1 MYCSPVSQEQ
11 NSPKKPKI
19 LAGVLTLA
27 ITCLKALAQRL
38 RRAFFLRKKEFLF
51 RHIFALGNSLRKK
64 LVLFVR
70 KLSPSNIIIYK
81 GVNQKILET
90 KNKEEKEMKLRKI
103 LLASTLSMVLA
114 LTTAATAFAETEEA
128 VAISADADM
137 PIMVQSQNIKTVLP
151 KLTAKSY
158 SYSKIKLSWDKVD
171 GASGYQI
178 YRSTK
183 KSGKYSRIATV
194 SAEKTEYINTKLTC
208 GKTYYYQLRAY
219 QVKNGKKVYSKYSTK
234 ISCYAK
240 PNKVKNTSVNF
251 SVGGI
256 SYFNINWDKV
266 SGASGYQLQFKP
278 GNGKWS
284 NYYREYNDFMKRWE
298 NTYPDEWNDKKEHY
312 NTKYITLGTEA
323 HWAPGYGEDSYSF
336 RVRAYKTVNGK
347 KVFGLYSEPVT
358 IEPVWKSGKQLQD
371 FVHTWVDENY
381 PTYDRA
387 EEERINADVYPEK
400 DGVNWCTDW
409 TWCIINQYTPKEY
422 MLETF
427 CESKLKTY
435 FESTWGYAEHTT
447 GILYTRDLGDGDYQV
462 WWIN

>member
-1 MYCSPVSQEQ
+1 
-11 NSPKKPKI
+11 
-19 LAGVLTLA
+19 
-27 ITCLKALAQRL
+27 
-38 RRAFFLRKKEFLF
+38 
-51 RHIFALGNSLRKK
+51 
-64 LVLFVR
+64 
-70 KLSPSNIIIYK
+70 
-81 GVNQKILET
+81 
-90 KNKEEKEMKLRKI
+90 MKLRKI

-114 LTTAATAFAETEEA
+114 ITTAASAFAETEEA
-128 VAISADADM
+128 VPISADADM

-171 GASGYQI
+171 SASGYQI
-178 YRSTK
+178 YRATK

-208 GKTYYYQLRAY
+208 GKTYYYKLRAY

-240 PNKVKNTSVNF
+240 PNKVKNASVKF
-251 SVGGI
+251 SDQDSVG
-256 SYFNINWDKV
+256 FEINWEKTT
-266 SGASGYQLQFKP
+266 GASGYQLQYKAAN
-278 GNGKWS
+278 GNWHT
-284 NYYREYNDFMKRWE
+284 YVREYNNFTKRWE
-298 NTYPDEWNDKKEHY
+298 NYYPDEWNDKKEHY
-312 NTKYITLGTEA
+312 NTKYITLGTKA
-323 HWAPGYGEDSYSF
+323 YWATGYSEDSYSF

-358 IEPVWKSGKQLQD
+358 IYPVWKSGKELQD

-400 DGVNWCTDW
+400 DGVNWGTAW
-409 TWCIINQYTPKEY
+409 TWQTINQYDSKEY
-422 MLETF
+422 MLDIF
-427 CESKLKTY
+427 CESILKDY
-435 FESTWGYAEHTT
+435 FGAWWGYAEHTT
-447 GILYTRDLGDGDYQV
+447 GILYTRDRGNGTYQV

>member
-1 MYCSPVSQEQ
+1 MYCSPVFQAQ
-11 NSPKKPKI
+11 NPPKKPKI
-19 LAGVLTLA
+19 LAGVLTIA

-38 RRAFFLRKKEFLF
+38 RRAFFFRKKDSLF
-51 RHIFALGNSLRKK
+51 RHVFALGNSLRKK

-103 LLASTLSMVLA
+103 LLASTLSIALA
-114 LTTAATAFAETEEA
+114 ITAAVPAFAETEEA
-128 VAISADADM
+128 VPISADADM

-151 KLTAKSY
+151 KLTTKSY

-178 YRSTK
+178 YRATK
-183 KSGKYSRIATV
+183 KSGKYARIATV

-208 GKTYYYQLRAY
+208 GKTYYYKLRAY

-240 PNKVKNTSVNF
+240 PNKVKNVNASHSTEGLTF
-251 SVGGI
+251 ELHW
-256 SYFNINWDKV
+256 NKV
-266 SGASGYQLQFKP
+266 SGASGYQLQVKP
-278 GNGKWS
+278 ASTNIWS
-284 NYYREYNDFMKRWE
+284 TYYREKLTTGEWN
-298 NTYPDEWNDKKEHY
+298 NTFPDEWKGKNYRY
-312 NTKYITLGTEA
+312 NVKYITLGSNAYWNLPYE
-323 HWAPGYGEDSYSF
+323 EDSYSF

-347 KVFGLYSEPVT
+347 KVFGLYSEPLT
-358 IEPVWKSGKQLQD
+358 IEPVWKSGKELQD

-387 EEERINADVYPEK
+387 EAEDYATRATPENASW
-400 DGVNWCTDW
+400 GTAW
-409 TWCIINQYTPKEY
+409 TWCIINQYETKEY
-422 MLETF
+422 ILEHF
-427 CESKLKTY
+427 CKSKLKDY
-435 FESTWGYAEHTT
+435 FDVWWGLAEETR
-447 GILYTRDLGDGDYQV
+447 GILYTRDMGDGTYRV
-462 WWIN
+462 WWLG